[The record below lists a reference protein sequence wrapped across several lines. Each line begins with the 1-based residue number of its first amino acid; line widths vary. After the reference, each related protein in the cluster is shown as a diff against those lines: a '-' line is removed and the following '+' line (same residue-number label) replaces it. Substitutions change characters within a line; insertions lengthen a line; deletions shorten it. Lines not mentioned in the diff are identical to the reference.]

1 MVDSHQQIH
10 ISRELAGKLGPLAI
24 CVFLVISLIIPG
36 AYGVIEYRRLHQEAG
51 TYSKQLAEIIKK
63 VAASSP
69 KLWKFQATK
78 YSQILDDFVP
88 YKDILDIVVL
98 DERELSVSHLGHVP
112 KNDFALHLW
121 GVEGEPAPIVL
132 NNIRIGEIRIKVSTA
147 PLVITSLVVFIL
159 CALIGTLL
167 SLLLYRVPLRIVVA
181 LEKELLTYQDSLE
194 KLVQQRTA
202 ELQESAS
209 KAEAANKAKSLF
221 LANMSHEVRT
231 PMNAII
237 GMTHLAMQ
245 TKTDDQRQRFLQTVQ
260 HSAESLLRLLNDILD
275 YSKMEA
281 GQLQLTPMPFV
292 LDQLLQRIVSILNVP
307 AAEKGLLLTVSTEE
321 DLPAVFIGDD
331 MRLQQILLNLVGNA
345 VKFTPSG
352 SVTLK
357 VSRDTSENAH
367 TTLHFTV
374 TDTGIGIPP
383 EKCALIFKSF
393 EQADT
398 THARRFGGTG
408 LGLSIC
414 SQLVDMMGGKI
425 WVESQVNVGSS
436 FHFTVTLQA
445 ATEQLPAVSE
455 GKAPSRQPEI
465 KGLRILVVD
474 DNEVNRDVA
483 SMTLEQ
489 DHLVTTA
496 ANGLEALKM
505 LAANDADVII
515 MDVQMPKMDGLTATS
530 VIRALEQRLPPQEEL
545 PEDLARDLGNRL
557 CGGHIPIIALTAH
570 AMGED
575 REMCL
580 AAGMDDYLTKPFH
593 PEQLTTILRS
603 LVTADPRM
611 PRNNERTVEQSSTDT
626 AGFDPPPTL
635 AQIVVHLQATTGL
648 QPAQVDRLLAAARL
662 SVTYN
667 LVKAKEALE
676 HQDYPELGRATHTLK
691 GTLLQCGLI
700 KLAAKAEEISLGTQ
714 NSENH
719 AFDSLLDQLNTGLA
733 GLIDTKNS
741 NTGTI

>member
-1 MVDSHQQIH
+1 M
-10 ISRELAGKLGPLAI
+10 
-24 CVFLVISLIIPG
+24 
-36 AYGVIEYRRLHQEAG
+36 
-51 TYSKQLAEIIKK
+51 
-63 VAASSP
+63 
-69 KLWKFQATK
+69 
-78 YSQILDDFVP
+78 
-88 YKDILDIVVL
+88 L
-98 DERELSVSHLGHVP
+98 DERELPVSHLGHVP
-112 KNDFALHLW
+112 KKDFSLNLW
-121 GVEGEPAPIVL
+121 GVEGEPAPIIL

-147 PLVITSLVVFIL
+147 PLVITALVVFIL

-292 LDQLLQRIVSILNVP
+292 LDQLLQGIVSILNVP
-307 AAEKGLLLTVSTEE
+307 AAEKGLRLTVSTEE
-321 DLPAVFIGDD
+321 DLPAVLIGDD
-331 MRLQQILLNLVGNA
+331 MRLRQILLNLVGNA
-345 VKFTPSG
+345 VKFTLSG

-505 LAANDADVII
+505 LAANDADIII

-575 REMCL
+575 RELCL

-593 PEQLTTILRS
+593 PAQLTTILRS

-662 SVTYN
+662 SLTCN
-667 LVKAKEALE
+667 LAKAKEALE

-714 NSENH
+714 SSENH
-719 AFDSLLDQLNTGLA
+719 AFDSLLGQLNNGLV

-741 NTGTI
+741 NTGTN